1 MGDHGCSG
9 NLPPGFVFSPTDEE
23 LVLHFLHRKASLLP
37 CNPDII
43 PDLGLYPHDPWQLE
57 GKALSSGN
65 QWYYFSQVME
75 NQVTENGFWKS
86 LDTEEPIFSSAGKK
100 VGLKKYLVYCIG
112 AEGVETSWMMQE
124 YHLCNSK
131 LSGTSYKRKQKL
143 DCHQWILCRVYERE
157 GSCIQNVGNT
167 TDDDDGTE
175 LSCLDEMFLSMDD
188 DLDDISFPN

>member
-1 MGDHGCSG
+1 
-9 NLPPGFVFSPTDEE
+9 
-23 LVLHFLHRKASLLP
+23 
-37 CNPDII
+37 
-43 PDLGLYPHDPWQLE
+43 
-57 GKALSSGN
+57 LSSGN

-143 DCHQWILCRVYERE
+143 VSKTL
-157 GSCIQNVGNT
+157 N
-167 TDDDDGTE
+167 
-175 LSCLDEMFLSMDD
+175 F
-188 DLDDISFPN
+188 F